1 MPPASVVVF
10 LDWQNVYK
18 RARDAFCGSQAP
30 HWDGQVNPVKLAQ
43 YLAMDGPPGRER
55 ILRQVRIYRGRPGN
69 KQDPKG
75 YAACSRQVGVW
86 QQSPLV
92 KVELRTLRYPLGE
105 PPMEKGVDVALA
117 IDFAVMAARG
127 EYDVGI
133 LMSTDT
139 DLRPALEYVFDQGR
153 AWGKPRAEVAA
164 WSAPGQRRRL
174 SITSG
179 SLYCHWMEK
188 NVYEQVADG
197 TDYSKP

>member
-30 HWDGQVNPVKLAQ
+30 HWEGQVNPVKLAQ
-43 YLAMDGPPGRER
+43 YLAMDG
-55 ILRQVRIYRGRPGN
+55 
-69 KQDPKG
+69 
-75 YAACSRQVGVW
+75 
-86 QQSPLV
+86 
-92 KVELRTLRYPLGE
+92 
-105 PPMEKGVDVALA
+105 
-117 IDFAVMAARG
+117 DFAVMAARG

-174 SITSG
+174 SITNG